1 MYFCDMGL
9 NYETSFTGA
18 KIFAA
23 LPIMQESEWLPGLL
37 ESISKQG
44 YDKLELVA
52 CVNQPDDYHQNPE
65 KQHIVAD
72 NQICLQLL
80 ESFGRTGMKVHIID
94 RTSPGKGWQGKKRGV
109 GHARKETMDYIS
121 AIASPDD
128 IIVSIDA
135 DTYYPPG
142 YFSIIKETLQQY
154 PQATGLCVP
163 YHHPLS
169 GDAEADRCM
178 LRYEIYMR
186 AYVLNLLAIDNP
198 YAFTA
203 IGSAM
208 ATTVRAY
215 RKLGGIA
222 PYLAGEDFYFVQKMA
237 KNGPLLTWAS
247 SKAFPAGRFSDRV
260 VFGTGPA
267 MIKGR
272 RGDWSSYPIYPPSL
286 FVPIRET
293 FEAFEKLYE
302 KDQATPMDDFFIKTF
317 GTFNIWQPM
326 RENARSVATFARAC
340 MQKIDGLRILQY
352 LKNSRSSLAY
362 VDEACLNDLLNT
374 LPDGNKHLLNIPF
387 STASIE
393 TLDSIRVFLEERE
406 DQLRKQNPL
415 VNQKYFKS

>member
-1 MYFCDMGL
+1 
-9 NYETSFTGA
+9 
-18 KIFAA
+18 
-23 LPIMQESEWLPGLL
+23 MQESEWLPGLL
-37 ESISKQG
+37 ENLSQQDYSE
-44 YDKLELVA
+44 LELVA
-52 CVNQPDDYHQNPE
+52 CVNQPDEYHRIPE

-72 NQICLQLL
+72 NQVCLQML
-80 ESFGRTGMKVHIID
+80 ESYGRKGMRVHLID
-94 RTSPGKGWQGKKRGV
+94 RTSAGKGWKGKKRGV
-109 GHARKETMDYIS
+109 GHARKEIMDYIA
-121 AIASPDD
+121 AIATSDD

-142 YFSIIKETLQQY
+142 YFSIIRETLQQY

-169 GDAEADRCM
+169 GYAETDRCM

-186 AYVLNLLAIDNP
+186 AYALNLLTIGNP

-208 ATTVRAY
+208 ATTVRVY

-222 PYLAGEDFYFVQKMA
+222 PYLAGEDFYFVQKLA
-237 KNGPLLTWAS
+237 KNGPLVTWAS
-247 SKAFPAGRFSDRV
+247 TKAFPAGRFSDRV

-272 RGDWSSYPIYPPSL
+272 RGDWSSYPIYHPSL
-286 FVPIRET
+286 FIPIHET
-293 FEAFEKLYE
+293 FEAFEMLYE
-302 KDQATPMDDFFIKTF
+302 KDRATPMDDFFIKTF
-317 GTFNIWQPM
+317 GNLNIWQPL
-326 RENARSVATFARAC
+326 RENARSVTTFVRAC

-352 LKNSRSSLAY
+352 LKSSRNSLAY
-362 VDEACLNDLLNT
+362 NDEACLNDLLKT
-374 LPDGNKHLLNIPF
+374 LPGGDKHLLNVPF
-387 STASIE
+387 SMAPIE
-393 TLDSIRVFLEERE
+393 TLDSIRVFLEDME

>member
-1 MYFCDMGL
+1 
-9 NYETSFTGA
+9 
-18 KIFAA
+18 
-23 LPIMQESEWLPGLL
+23 MQESEWLPGLL

-186 AYVLNLLAIDNP
+186 AYALNLLAIGNP
-198 YAFTA
+198 YAYTA

-208 ATTVRAY
+208 ATTVGVY

-222 PYLAGEDFYFVQKMA
+222 PYLAGEDFYFVQKLA
-237 KNGPLLTWAS
+237 KNGPLLTWAPT
-247 SKAFPAGRFSDRV
+247 KAFPAGRFSDRV

-267 MIKGR
+267 LIKGR
-272 RGDWSSYPIYPPSL
+272 RGDWSSYPIYHPSF
-286 FVPIRET
+286 FVPLRET
-293 FEAFEKLYE
+293 FDAFEKLYE
-302 KDQATPMDDFFIKTF
+302 KDHATPMDHFFIKTF
-317 GTFNIWQPM
+317 GALNIWQPL
-326 RENARSVATFARAC
+326 RENARSVPTFVRAC

-352 LKNSRSSLAY
+352 LKTRQSAMAFSDEDSLNALLKTLPGGDSY
-362 VDEACLNDLLNT
+362 LLNS
-374 LPDGNKHLLNIPF
+374 PF
-387 STASIE
+387 SATSIE
-393 TLDSIRVFLEERE
+393 TLDGIRVFLEKSE
-406 DQLRKQNPL
+406 DHLRKQSPL
-415 VNQKYFKS
+415 VNQKYFKT